1 MKLGILGAMT
11 CEISLLRDHMEL
23 KETVTRHGLTY
34 YCGSIGKTEAVV
46 VECSI
51 GKVNAAVCTTVLIEV
66 FGCTHIINTG
76 VAGGVSKDVTV
87 FDVILSTKVCYHDFF
102 PEDVLQHNHPFANE
116 FPADGKMVQVM
127 SEVYASKEHSYRFKP
142 ARIVTGD
149 IFVED
154 SALKASI
161 VERFDPGCVDMESTA
176 VGHTCYML
184 GVPFI
189 ALRSLSDA
197 ADDNADMTFH
207 RFAEIAADN
216 SANLIIDFCNV
227 WED

>member
-11 CEISLLRDHMEL
+11 CEISLLRDKMTL
-23 KETVTRHGLTY
+23 KETISRHGLTY
-34 YCGSIGKTEAVV
+34 YCGQIGNLEVVV

-51 GKVNAAVCTTVLIEV
+51 GKVNAAVCTASLIDI

-87 FDVILSTKVCYHDFF
+87 FDVILSTSVCYHDFF
-102 PEDVLQHNHPFANE
+102 PEDVLKTNHPYCNE
-116 FPADGKMVQVM
+116 FAADEKMIRVM
-127 SEVYASKEHSYRFKP
+127 SEVYAAKEHAFRFQKN
-142 ARIVTGD
+142 RIVTGD

-161 VERFDPGCVDMESTA
+161 AKRFAPGCVDMESAA
-176 VGHTCYML
+176 VGHTCYLM

-207 RFAEIAADN
+207 QFAEIAADN
-216 SANLIIDFCNV
+216 SANLIIDFCSAFA
-227 WED
+227 D